1 MSTLNKMYM
10 KTKSLLKQLDLVL
23 EEWKKYKTPNHPVPT
38 GTIESWR
45 YHLDNKILLEMLNLT
60 TTKLIAKKAK
70 EWYAIN
76 GMGEHRSADVLTAK
90 SFIELT
96 KEGMQNQFDSAIME
110 PYEKMLKVKVILVFA
125 TWASKL

>member
-1 MSTLNKMYM
+1 MSTLNNMYM
-10 KTKSLLKQLDLVL
+10 EVKSLLKQLDLVL
-23 EEWKKYKTPNHPVPT
+23 EEWKKYKTPNHPVLT
-38 GTIESWR
+38 DTIESWR
-45 YHLDNKILLEMLNLT
+45 YHLDNKILSEMLNLT

-76 GMGEHRSADVLTAK
+76 GMEHRSADVLTAK

-96 KEGMQNQFDSAIME
+96 AEGMQNQFDSAIME
-110 PYEKMLKVKVILVFA
+110 PYEKMLKVKGILVFA